1 MVVVVVVIDSLQEIW
16 ELSGVV
22 DPFCL
27 RRFERYSALLADRF
41 RSRKILTET
50 SISALDSFLSQAT
63 CFSIRLTDIIL
74 FFTKFNHQGASDSKG

>member
-1 MVVVVVVIDSLQEIW
+1 MVVVVIDSLQEIW

-74 FFTKFNHQGASDSKG
+74 LCWILFFFYKI